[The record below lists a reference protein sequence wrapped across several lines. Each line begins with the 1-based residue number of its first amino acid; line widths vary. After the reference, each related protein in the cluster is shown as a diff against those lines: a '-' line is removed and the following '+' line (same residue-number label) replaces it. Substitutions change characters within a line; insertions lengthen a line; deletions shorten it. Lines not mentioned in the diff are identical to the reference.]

1 MTREKTLT
9 GNMHIALALGC
20 AVAMAI
26 SSFAAERTWVGES
39 GGSWYVAENWDP
51 SGIPAQTDTCVF
63 SPSGELTVT
72 ISGGTSV
79 CRAGEIRFESG
90 TTYFAFD
97 DTAKA
102 LYMGNTVTNILHVA
116 EGAEAVVTNRF
127 QTVSGKRFRRTGKG
141 KLTVVPHTI
150 DWWHYS
156 TANDFPG
163 LDFVEGET
171 ILEDGGSNY
180 PLQSIPVHIC
190 SGAVIRCKAR
200 YRLRTNQDVQV
211 DEGAILN
218 CGGYGQYTS
227 SLTGSGIVTNFS
239 TYTLYLNSGLC
250 MFAGRFFQTSG
261 LGPSVKFYSRPSD
274 MSDESWGFVIGGSNT
289 LANTRIEQPSG
300 AGNTIRFAPGVGD
313 FWIHDVIGSA
323 NQYLTL
329 EDTNGAP
336 VTVRGGFYNS
346 ATVPRFKGCGNFL
359 LHSLSAYI
367 RSSDIVANMTGSLGA
382 SGGATLTIGNDT
394 AATWPDISGLGGFI
408 VERGTVALKNK
419 NVEDSTIRGTTVF
432 RDERAKMTAT
442 DALTFGAGSTVRFEI
457 PESGLASDVTP
468 VTAPTV
474 SFDATTTL
482 QADVAKYRKTQKA
495 KTRLTLATA
504 TSALSLSDET
514 LARANAAA
522 SSQGCRF
529 LKNGLSLVLEVSG
542 PDGFVLIVR

>member
-1 MTREKTLT
+1 MTTEKTLT

-97 DTAKA
+97 DTARA

-190 SGAVIRCKAR
+190 SGAVIRCKAS

-211 DEGAILN
+211 DEGAILD
-218 CGGYGQYTS
+218 CGGYGQYAS

-239 TYTLYLNSGLC
+239 NYTLYLNSGLC
-250 MFAGRFFQTSG
+250 MFAGRFFQKSG

-382 SGGATLTIGNDT
+382 SGGATLTIGNDA

-504 TSALSLSDET
+504 TSALALSDET

-542 PDGFVLIVR
+542 PDGFMIIVR

>member
-1 MTREKTLT
+1 
-9 GNMHIALALGC
+9 MHIALALGC

-39 GGSWYVAENWDP
+39 GGSWYVAANWDP
-51 SGIPAQTDTCVF
+51 SGVPAQADTCVF
-63 SPSGELTVT
+63 RPEGELTVA
-72 ISGGTSV
+72 ISGGTAV

-90 TTYFAFD
+90 TTYFAYD
-97 DTAKA
+97 SSAVG
-102 LYMGNTVTNILHVA
+102 LYMGSTVTNILHVA
-116 EGAEAVVTNRF
+116 EGAEAVLSNRF
-127 QTVSGKRFRRTGKG
+127 MTVSGKRFRRTGKG
-141 KLTVVPHTI
+141 RLTVVPRSI
-150 DWWHYS
+150 DWWHY
-156 TANDFPG
+156 ADYNDFPG
-163 LDFVEGET
+163 MDFVEGET
-171 ILEDGGSNY
+171 ILEEGTASSHNY
-180 PLQSIPVHIC
+180 PLYRLPIHIC
-190 SGAVIRCKAR
+190 SGAVIRCKTG
-200 YRLRTNQDVQV
+200 YRLRTDQNVQV
-211 DEGAILN
+211 DRGAILD
-218 CGGYGQYTS
+218 CGGAVQYTS
-227 SLTGSGIVTNFS
+227 SLTGSGVITNF
-239 TYTLYLNSGLC
+239 TGYVLYLNSGLC
-250 MFAGRFFQTSG
+250 MFDGMFFQKSG
-261 LGPSVKFYSRPSD
+261 HGPSVKFTSRPSG
-274 MSDESWGFVIGGSNT
+274 MSDEDWGFVIGGSNT

-313 FWIHDVIGSA
+313 FWIQDVIGSA

-336 VTVRGGFYNS
+336 VTVRGGFYDLAT

-359 LHSLSAYI
+359 LHSLSACI
-367 RSSDIVANMTGSLGA
+367 KSSDIVANMTGSLGA

-457 PESGLASDVTP
+457 PESGLASDETP

-504 TSALSLSDET
+504 TSALALSDET